1 MEKNYYL
8 GFSLKMS
15 MFGTLTQHHSL
26 GLTRSKSD
34 LSMSNKG
41 HTLVFLQSFP
51 PEESQSSQW
60 QWRGKILME
69 SSITL
74 NIFLY

>member
-1 MEKNYYL
+1 MEKIIIV

-34 LSMSNKG
+34 LSMMSNKG
-41 HTLVFLQSFP
+41 GIPLNNINTLKVELS
-51 PEESQSSQW
+51 
-60 QWRGKILME
+60 GA
-69 SSITL
+69 TL
-74 NIFLY
+74 